1 MKTITLTNLD
11 IQVLALSLAD
21 RVRKYNPSKIYGVP
35 RGGIP
40 IAYLVAGMLG
50 VSVVDSAECS
60 DVIVDDIIASGKTRD
75 RFASLEKPFEALI
88 PEPAPGEWYVFP
100 WEGDAE
106 GSAEDVPTRMLE
118 YIGEDPSRDGLR
130 DTPKRVVRSW
140 GELFRGYGEDYRS
153 VLKTFDNDGE
163 YDQMIVCRNIEFFST
178 CEHHLLPFFGR
189 VHVAYLP
196 AKKGK
201 IIGLSKLSR
210 VVDCFARRA
219 QVQERLTQ
227 QIAGALQDSLAPLG
241 VGVMIEAQHLCMMA
255 RGVKQADA
263 SMLTTALTGVFKD
276 DPRTREEFLA
286 VVGGA
291 RR

>member
-1 MKTITLTNLD
+1 MKTLTLTNMD
-11 IQVLALSLAD
+11 VQVHALGLAERL
-21 RVRKYNPSKIYGVP
+21 RKLNPSQIYGVP

-40 IAYLVAGMLG
+40 VAYLVSGLLG
-50 VSVVDSAECS
+50 ISVCDSAEKA

-75 RFASLEKPFEALI
+75 RFASLGKPFDALI
-88 PEPAPGEWYVFP
+88 PSPAAGEWYVFP
-100 WEGDAE
+100 WEGDAS

-118 YIGEDPSRDGLR
+118 FIGEDISRDGLLE
-130 DTPKRVVRSW
+130 TPSRVVRSW
-140 GELFRGYGEDYRS
+140 GELFSGYKQDYRS
-153 VLKTFDNDGE
+153 VLKTFDNDGS
-163 YDQMIVCRNIEFFST
+163 YDQMIVCRDIEFFST

-189 VHVAYLP
+189 ATVAYLP
-196 AKKGK
+196 AKHGK

-227 QIAGALQDSLAPLG
+227 QIADALQESLGAVG
-241 VGVMIEAQHLCMMA
+241 VGVLLEAQHLCMMA

-263 SMLTTALTGVFKD
+263 SMITTALLGAFRED
-276 DPRTREEFLA
+276 QRTREEFLSI
-286 VVGGA
+286 A